1 MAVTLNDV
9 VYRRTELGHPPGPDR
24 ESVGL
29 ATRIMGDALGW
40 DERRRAV
47 EEVSLLRAG
56 SV

>member
-40 DERRRAV
+40 DERRRAA